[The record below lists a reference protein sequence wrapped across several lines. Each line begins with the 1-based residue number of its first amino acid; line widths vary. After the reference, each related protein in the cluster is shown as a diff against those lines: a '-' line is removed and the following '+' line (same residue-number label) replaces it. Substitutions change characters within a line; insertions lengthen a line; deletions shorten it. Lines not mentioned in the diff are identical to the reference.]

1 MKDSCPDLLLLEMLH
16 VHTAINYSSTETRGL
31 QAGTGGR
38 GLVPGQNCS
47 TGSGSVQSSWEA
59 EHGVEGCGFWNS
71 GINAA
76 F

>member
-16 VHTAINYSSTETRGL
+16 VHTAINYSSTETG
-31 QAGTGGR
+31 GGR
-38 GLVPGQNCS
+38 LGPGAGGWCQARAW
-47 TGSGSVQSSWEA
+47 SGSVQSSWEA